1 MQYPLLNLALSPLLL
16 AQGLYVRKTTPR
28 LPEPSGERN
37 GKIGAGPTL
46 RLLILGDSAAA
57 GVGASRQSDAL
68 SGQLSEQL
76 ASHFHTDWQLWAKNG
91 YTSQNI
97 LNILNTQSAEPF
109 DVVLISIGVNDI
121 TSGLSQAA
129 WLTKQNELIEKLTR
143 KFSAQLIIYS
153 ALPPMQHFPALPQPL
168 RWVLG
173 ERAKQFNTALQQL
186 IEQHSNCQLVQ
197 NDIPIQAHFMAS
209 DGFHPSATTYTI
221 WARQVTQAILLR
233 N

>member
-1 MQYPLLNLALSPLLL
+1 
-16 AQGLYVRKTTPR
+16 
-28 LPEPSGERN
+28 
-37 GKIGAGPTL
+37 
-46 RLLILGDSAAA
+46 LLILGDSAAA
-57 GVGASRQSDAL
+57 GVGANIQADAL

-76 ASHFHTDWQLWAKNG
+76 APHFHTDWQLWAKNG

-97 LNILNTQSAEPF
+97 LNVLNTQSAEPF

-129 WLTKQNELIEKLTR
+129 WLIKQNELIEKLTR

-153 ALPPMQHFPALPQPL
+153 ALPPMHYFPALPQPL

-186 IEQHSNCQLVQ
+186 IEQHSNCQIVK
-197 NDIPIQAHFMAS
+197 NDVPMQANFMAS
-209 DGFHPSATTYTI
+209 DGFHPSATSYTI
-221 WARQVTQAILLR
+221 WAKQVTKAVLQR